1 MDRGGALEWISS
13 YLSGRSQAVYID
25 GFMSTALPLSSG
37 VPQGSILGTL
47 LYVVYTNELPEIIH
61 DHEVEN
67 GSIFSTDC
75 KHCGTVCCYADDSTV
90 SLFGQDTQELTRA
103 LSEKYEVISD
113 FMASNKLKLNSE
125 KTHLMLFSSDRVWR
139 AALDDSVQLHTGSEI
154 IKVEK
159 SEKILGGVVHRNLKW
174 TEHLLH
180 GQDAVIKN
188 LSKRLSAIKMVC
200 SIADFKTRKMLT
212 NGLFM
217 SKLAYLMPLW
227 GGCQKF
233 AINTLQVMQNKA
245 ARYVTRA
252 NIYTATESLLSQC
265 GWLSVYQM
273 IFFHTV
279 VLFYKTRQSK
289 VPSVLFNMASSDYAY
304 STRERSKGNYKVLSK
319 VRIPSALAG
328 QSFRWRSV
336 EMWNRLPSEI
346 KSKKNLSQFKKS
358 LKLWIIQNINI
369 NP

>member
-1 MDRGGALEWISS
+1 M
-13 YLSGRSQAVYID
+13 
-25 GFMSTALPLSSG
+25 
-37 VPQGSILGTL
+37 
-47 LYVVYTNELPEIIH
+47 
-61 DHEVEN
+61 
-67 GSIFSTDC
+67 
-75 KHCGTVCCYADDSTV
+75 
-90 SLFGQDTQELTRA
+90 
-103 LSEKYEVISD
+103 
-113 FMASNKLKLNSE
+113 
-125 KTHLMLFSSDRVWR
+125 
-139 AALDDSVQLHTGSEI
+139 
-154 IKVEK
+154 
-159 SEKILGGVVHRNLKW
+159 KW

-180 GQDAVIKN
+180 GPDAVIKK
-188 LSKRLSAIKMVC
+188 LSTRLSAIKMVC

-217 SKLAYLMPLW
+217 SKLAYMMPLW

-252 NIYTATESLLSQC
+252 NIYTATESLLLQC

-279 VLFYKTRQSK
+279 VLFYKTRQSE

-304 STRERSKGNYKVLSK
+304 STREMSKGNYKVLSK
-319 VRIPSALAG
+319 VRIPSTLAR

-358 LKLWIIQNINI
+358 LKPWIIQNINI